1 MPNNLQK
8 PDMRVAFIVPDI
20 CYQTRRILSGI
31 HRYMVTNANWHL
43 RLACRTPS
51 KSIIPALKKAGVD
64 GAFVSVRTQNM
75 DSELLTMGLPCIAIT
90 CLKIPRG
97 LPYITSDSFNVG
109 GVIAEHFIE
118 RGFRNFAY
126 YSPSDIFWSQPRKE
140 GFCQRLKEAGY
151 SADVYNPKATGKSR
165 PHWQQIGQT
174 WIKGTEG
181 TLNWLESLPK
191 PVGLMVCDDG
201 VGYDLIEIAGEA
213 GIRIPEEVAVIGVDN
228 DEILCNS
235 AEPPLSS
242 VETDFAQAGYEA
254 AELLN
259 AVMTGQEVMP
269 SRPILGRVARVVVR
283 QSSDV
288 LAINDSQTAAAL
300 HFIHKHFNSPIQV
313 SDVVETTHLSRR
325 SLEKKFKALMK
336 RSILDEIMR
345 VRIEH
350 IVELLLKSHMSI
362 GQIAASSTFNST
374 SHLIRV
380 FKKHKGMSPRAFRKM
395 HDIA

>member
-1 MPNNLQK
+1 MEPNNLQK
-8 PDMRVAFIVPDI
+8 PGMRVAFIVPDI
-20 CYQTRRILSGI
+20 CYQTRRILRGI
-31 HRYMVTNANWHL
+31 HRYMVANTSWHL

-51 KSIIPALKKAGVD
+51 QRIIPVLKKAGVN
-64 GAFVSVRTQNM
+64 GAFVSVRSQKI
-75 DSELLTMGLPCIAIT
+75 DSELLTMRLPCIGIT

-109 GVIAEHFIE
+109 RVIAEHFIE

-126 YSPSDIFWSQPRKE
+126 YSPSDIFWSQPRKK
-140 GFCQRLKEAGY
+140 GFCQR
-151 SADVYNPKATGKSR
+151 
-165 PHWQQIGQT
+165 
-174 WIKGTEG
+174 
-181 TLNWLESLPK
+181 
-191 PVGLMVCDDG
+191 LMVCDDG

-213 GIRIPEEVAVIGVDN
+213 GIRIPEEVAVMSVDN
-228 DEILCNS
+228 NEVLCNS

-242 VETDFAQAGYEA
+242 VETNFEQAGYEA
-254 AELLN
+254 AELLD

-283 QSSDV
+283 QSSNV

-313 SDVVETTHLSRR
+313 SDVVETTYLSRR
-325 SLEKKFKALMK
+325 ALEKKFKALMN

-362 GQIAASSTFNST
+362 NQIAASSTFNST
-374 SHLIRV
+374 SHLIRA

-395 HDIA
+395 HGIT

>member
-1 MPNNLQK
+1 M
-8 PDMRVAFIVPDI
+8 
-20 CYQTRRILSGI
+20 GI
-31 HRYMVTNANWHL
+31 HRYMVANTSWHL
-43 RLACRTPS
+43 RLACRTSPQH
-51 KSIIPALKKAGVD
+51 IIGVLKEARVN
-64 GAFVSVRTQNM
+64 GAFVSVRSQNM
-75 DSELLTMGLPCIAIT
+75 DSKLLSLRLPCIAIT
-90 CLKIPRG
+90 CLKIPKG
-97 LPYITSDSFNVG
+97 LSYITSDSFNVG
-109 GVIAEHFIE
+109 RVIAEHFLE
-118 RGFRNFAY
+118 HGFRNFAY
-126 YSPSDIFWSQPRKE
+126 YSPSDIFWSRPRKE
-140 GFCQRLKEAGY
+140 GFCQRLQEAGY
-151 SADVYNPKATGKSR
+151 SADVYNCKAVGKSI
-165 PHWQQIGQT
+165 PDWQQIGQT

-181 TLNWLESLPK
+181 ILNWLKSLPK

-201 VGYDLIEIAGEA
+201 IGYDLIEIAGEA

-228 DEILCNS
+228 DEVLCNS

-242 VETDFAQAGYEA
+242 VETNFEQAGYEA

-283 QSSDV
+283 QSSNV

-325 SLEKKFKALMK
+325 ALEKKFKALMK
-336 RSILDEIMR
+336 RTILDEIMR

-362 GQIAASSTFNST
+362 DKIVASSTFNST
-374 SHLIRV
+374 SHLIRA
-380 FKKHKGMSPRAFRKM
+380 FKKHKGMSPGAFRKM
-395 HDIA
+395 HGIT